1 MAEPGTLVVRTKRHS
16 PDEERV
22 AQLLRDQLAQFDV
35 TAWQFTNQVVVDERA
50 IPHSHPVLTIS
61 TRPILRSELGV
72 LAGYLHE
79 QIHWQL
85 SRQRRDVRHARR
97 DLRGPFP
104 KTPTRR
110 GGGDGTRRSTYLHL
124 LVNWLELAGVQT
136 IAGRSAAVEVCAA
149 ATAGPVYPWIYRQVA
164 SHWAGI
170 EAIIRRHN
178 LLGPLAGSHIHPVLP
193 PD

>member
-1 MAEPGTLVVRTKRHS
+1 MAESATVVVRTKRHS
-16 PDEERV
+16 PEEERV
-22 AQLLRDQLAQFDV
+22 AQVLRHQLAQFDV
-35 TAWQFTNQVVVDERA
+35 SSWQFTSQVVVDERA

-61 TRPILRSELGV
+61 TRPILRTELGV

-104 KTPTRR
+104 KAKTRR
-110 GGGDGTRRSTYLHL
+110 EGGARTRRNTYLHL
-124 LVNWLELAGVQT
+124 LVNWLELAGIQAV
-136 IAGRSAAVEVCAA
+136 AGRAAAVEVCTAA
-149 ATAGPVYPWIYRQVA
+149 SAGPVYPWIYQQVA

-170 EAIIRRHN
+170 DEIIRRHN
-178 LLGPLAGSHIHPVLP
+178 LLGPLAGRHIHPVHP
-193 PD
+193 AE